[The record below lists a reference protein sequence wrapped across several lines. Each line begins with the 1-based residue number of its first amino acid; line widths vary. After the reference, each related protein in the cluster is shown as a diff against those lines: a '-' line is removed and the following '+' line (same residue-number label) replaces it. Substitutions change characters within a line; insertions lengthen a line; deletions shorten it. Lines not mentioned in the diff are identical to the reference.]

1 MPHPR
6 RSQRPAGVSPLF
18 SAEIAASSGP
28 ARPKPLA
35 ARMRPRDLDEYVG
48 QPQLVGPDRV
58 LRKAIDAGQLPSM
71 ILWGPP
77 GTGKTTLAAIAARRA
92 KAHFVALS
100 AVSAGVADL
109 RRVIEEARVLRDTT
123 GEPTVV
129 FIDEIHR
136 FNKAQQDAVLPFVEE
151 GDITLIGA
159 TTENPSFEV
168 ISALLSRSRVFV
180 LEPLSE
186 DDVRRIVER
195 ALADERGLAGA
206 VQLAPEALGS
216 LVVVANGDARVAL
229 NTLEL
234 AADAQTPDSEGLRH
248 VDLAAVKDALQ
259 RRSLVY
265 DRAGDAHF
273 DAISAFIKS
282 VRGSDPDAAL
292 YWLVRMIDAGE
303 DPIFIARRLV
313 ILAAEDVGLADAQ
326 ALVIAS
332 AAQQAVHLIGL
343 PEGYYPLA
351 EATVYLALA
360 PKSDSIKRVRGA
372 VMADIE
378 GTRADP
384 VPLHLR
390 NAVTGL
396 MRGLGYGKGYRYA
409 HDMPEHFD
417 PEETFLPDSLRDR
430 RYYEP
435 TDLGAEAA
443 LKQRVDELRRTVKAA
458 GRARTGDTS
467 GPPPASD

>member
-1 MPHPR
+1 M
-6 RSQRPAGVSPLF
+6 SAVTGEPL
-18 SAEIAASSGP
+18 S
-28 ARPKPLA
+28 KPLA
-35 ARMRPRDLDEYVG
+35 ARVRPRDLDEFVG
-48 QPQLVGPDRV
+48 QPHLVGPGRV
-58 LRKAIDAGQLPSM
+58 LRKAIDAGQIPSM

-77 GTGKTTLAAIAARRA
+77 GTGKTTLAAIAANRGKSR
-92 KAHFVALS
+92 FVALS

-109 RRVIEEARVLRDTT
+109 RRVIEEARELRRAT
-123 GEPTVV
+123 GERTVL

-136 FNKAQQDAVLPFVEE
+136 FNKGQQDAVLPYVEE
-151 GDITLIGA
+151 GDVTLIGA

-180 LEPLSE
+180 LQPLGE
-186 DDVRRIVER
+186 DDVRLIVER
-195 ALADERGLAGA
+195 AIADPRGLNRT
-206 VQLAPEALGS
+206 VTVAPDALGS

-234 AADAQTPDSEGLRH
+234 ASDAAAADAQGIRH

-265 DRAGDAHF
+265 DRAGDSHY
-273 DAISAFIKS
+273 DTISAFIKS
-282 VRGSDPDAAL
+282 LRGSDPDAAL

-303 DPIFIARRLV
+303 DPMFIARRLV
-313 ILAAEDVGLADAQ
+313 ILAAEDVGLADPQ
-326 ALVIAS
+326 ALVIAA

-343 PEGYYPLA
+343 PEGYFPLA
-351 EATVYLALA
+351 EASVYLALA
-360 PKSDSIKRVRGA
+360 PKSDSIKRA
-372 VMADIE
+372 AATLTADIE

-396 MRGLGYGKGYRYA
+396 MRGLGYGKGYKNA
-409 HDMPEHFD
+409 HGKPEHFD
-417 PEETFLPDSLRDR
+417 PEETFLPDSLAGR

-443 LKQRVDELRRTVKAA
+443 LKSRVDALRRSVTAA
-458 GRARTGDTS
+458 ARARTGDTS
-467 GPPPASD
+467 APKRGSG

>member
-6 RSQRPAGVSPLF
+6 RSQRPTGISPLF
-18 SAEIAASSGP
+18 SADVAAASGEPLS
-28 ARPKPLA
+28 KPLA
-35 ARMRPRDLDEYVG
+35 ARVRPRDLDEYVG
-48 QPQLVGPDRV
+48 QPHLVGPGRV
-58 LRKAIDAGQLPSM
+58 LRKAIDAGQVPSM

-109 RRVIEEARVLRDTT
+109 RRVIEEARELRRAT
-123 GEPTVV
+123 GERTVM

-136 FNKAQQDAVLPFVEE
+136 FNKAQQDVVLPFVEE
-151 GDITLIGA
+151 GDVTLIGA

-180 LEPLSE
+180 LQPLGE
-186 DDVRRIVER
+186 DDVRLIVER
-195 ALADERGLAGA
+195 AIADPRGLDNTVA
-206 VQLAPEALGS
+206 VEPDALGA

-234 AADAQTPDSEGLRH
+234 ASDAASPDPKGVRH

-265 DRAGDAHF
+265 DRAGDSHY
-273 DAISAFIKS
+273 DTISAFIKS
-282 VRGSDPDAAL
+282 LRGSDPDGAL

-303 DPIFIARRLV
+303 DPMFIARRLV
-313 ILAAEDVGLADAQ
+313 ILAAEDVGLADPQ
-326 ALVIAS
+326 ALVLAS
-332 AAQQAVHLIGL
+332 AAQQAVHLIGM

-360 PKSDSIKRVRGA
+360 PKSDSIKRAHGA
-372 VMADIE
+372 LMADIE

-396 MRGLGYGKGYRYA
+396 MRGLGYGKGYKYA
-409 HDMPEHFD
+409 HDKAEHFD
-417 PEETFLPDSLRDR
+417 PEETFLPDSLKGR

-443 LKQRVDELRRTVKAA
+443 LKARVEELRRKVRDA
-458 GRARTGDTS
+458 RA
-467 GPPPASD
+467 